1 MKFNLPEKFLPR
13 LVMTLFGVIICAIAV
28 GFFKNSL
35 FGVDPFQCFA
45 QGSHAGLFSRFPYGN
60 YYIVLIKKIYII
72 YGQIIHII
80 LQKKRKS
87 YLIKKI
93 HTGKNSFQAEIK
105 EP

>member
-1 MKFNLPEKFLPR
+1 MSKERELMEVLNKENSNFRFYKKKDNDKIWSVEEIGYIGKLLYSFN
-13 LVMTLFGVIICAIAV
+13 
-28 GFFKNSL
+28 
-35 FGVDPFQCFA
+35 
-45 QGSHAGLFSRFPYGN
+45 
-60 YYIVLIKKIYII
+60 KKIYII

>member
-1 MKFNLPEKFLPR
+1 MEVVNKENSNFRFYKKKIMIKFGQQKR
-13 LVMTLFGVIICAIAV
+13 LDILE
-28 GFFKNSL
+28 
-35 FGVDPFQCFA
+35 
-45 QGSHAGLFSRFPYGN
+45 N

-93 HTGKNSFQAEIK
+93 LIGKNSFRVEIK
-105 EP
+105 EQQKIIKMNKQ